1 MLAIVVHGLGA
12 PASAAGLRATMT
24 PVATVAQWIEGARPR
39 TLPNAVA
46 PVIAGTG
53 AAAWLGDAVW
63 WKALLALVVALALIV
78 GVNYANDY
86 SDGIRGTD
94 DVRAGPLR
102 LVGSRLATP
111 RSVLTAAVVSLGIG
125 AAAGLTLALVSQ
137 PWLIAVGAACIAG
150 AWLYTGGSKPYGY
163 QGLGEVAVFV
173 FFGLV
178 AVLGTQY
185 TQALTVDWVGLTLAV
200 ATGALSSAVLVAN
213 NLRDI
218 PTDRVAGKLTLA
230 VRLGDSRT
238 RVFYLSLLGLAG
250 VLTLVLMLAT
260 PWSAVGLIAAPLA
273 LRAAGPVRRGLGGRD
288 LIPVLRD
295 TGLTMLVWSV
305 AVALALGLG

>member
-1 MLAIVVHGLGA
+1 V
-12 PASAAGLRATMT
+12 ASF
-24 PVATVAQWIEGARPR
+24 AQWVEGARPR
-39 TLPNAVA
+39 TLPNAIA

-53 AAAWLGDAVW
+53 AAGWLHAVCW
-63 WKALLALVVALALIV
+63 WKALLALVVAVAMII

-102 LVGSRLATP
+102 LVGSKVATP
-111 RSVLTAAVVSLGIG
+111 RSVLTAAVISLGI
-125 AAAGLTLALVSQ
+125 AAVAGLALAWFSA
-137 PWLIAVGAACIAG
+137 PWLILVGVGCIAG

-163 QGLGEVAVFV
+163 LGLGEIAVFV

-185 TQALTVDWVGLTLAV
+185 TQALRIDWVGTVTAV
-200 ATGALSSAVLVAN
+200 AMGCMSSAVLVAN

-218 PTDRVAGKLTLA
+218 PTDKESGKITLA
-230 VRLGDSRT
+230 VRLGDPRT
-238 RVFYLSLLGLAG
+238 RMLYQGLLA
-250 VLTLVLMLAT
+250 VAFTLTLVLMRAT
-260 PWSAVGLIAAPLA
+260 PWAAVGLVALPLA
-273 LRAAGPVRRGLGGRD
+273 VRAAGPVRKGLGGKD

-305 AVALALGLG
+305 AVAAALVLS

>member
-1 MLAIVVHGLGA
+1 
-12 PASAAGLRATMT
+12 
-24 PVATVAQWIEGARPR
+24 VATFAQWVEGARPR
-39 TLPNAVA
+39 TLPNAIA

-53 AAAWLGDAVW
+53 AAAWLGSASW
-63 WKALLALVVALALIV
+63 WKAALALVVAMAMII

-102 LVGSRLATP
+102 LVGAKVATP
-111 RSVLTAAVVSLGIG
+111 RSVLTAAIVSLGV
-125 AAAGLTLALVSQ
+125 AAVAGVALAWFSA
-137 PWLIAVGAACIAG
+137 PWLIAVGAVCIAG

-163 QGLGEVAVFV
+163 LGLGEVAVFV

-185 TQALTVDWVGLTLAV
+185 TQALRIDWVGVAMAV
-200 ATGALSSAVLVAN
+200 AMGCMSSAVLVAN

-218 PTDRVAGKLTLA
+218 PTDKESGKITLA
-230 VRLGDSRT
+230 VRLGDPRT
-238 RVFYLSLLGLAG
+238 RLLYQGLMAVAF
-250 VLTLVLMLAT
+250 VLTRVLMLAT
-260 PWSAVGLIAAPLA
+260 PWAAVGLVALPLA
-273 LRAAGPVRRGLGGRD
+273 VRAAGPVRKGLGGKE

-305 AVALALGLG
+305 AVAAALFFG

>member
-1 MLAIVVHGLGA
+1 MANF
-12 PASAAGLRATMT
+12 T
-24 PVATVAQWIEGARPR
+24 QWISGARPR

-53 AAAWLGDAVW
+53 AAAWLHAAVW
-63 WKALLALVVALALIV
+63 WKVLLALTVAVALII

-102 LVGSRLATP
+102 LVGSKLATP
-111 RSVLTAAVVSLGIG
+111 RSVLTAAVACLTVG
-125 AAAGLTLALVSQ
+125 AVAGLVLALLTA

-163 QGLGEVAVFV
+163 SGFGEVAVFV

-185 TQALTVDWVGLTLAV
+185 TQAARVDWVGLVLAV
-200 ATGALSSAVLVAN
+200 ATGALSSSVLVAN

-218 PTDRVAGKLTLA
+218 PTDAQSGKITLA
-230 VRLGDSRT
+230 VRLGDART
-238 RVFYLSLLGLAG
+238 RVLYQVLLATAG

-260 PWSAVGLIAAPLA
+260 PWCAVGLVATPLG
-273 LRAAGPVRRGLGGRD
+273 LRAAGPVRSGRGGPE

-295 TGLTMLVWSV
+295 TGLTMVVWAVVV
-305 AVALALGLG
+305 ATALAFGT

>member
-1 MLAIVVHGLGA
+1 M
-12 PASAAGLRATMT
+12 ASL
-24 PVATVAQWIEGARPR
+24 AQWVEGARPR
-39 TLPNAVA
+39 TLPNAIA

-53 AAAWLGDAVW
+53 AAAWLHGAVW
-63 WKALLALVVALALIV
+63 WKALLALVVAVAMIV

-111 RSVLTAAVVSLGIG
+111 RSVLTAALVSFGVA
-125 AAAGLTLALVSQ
+125 AAAGLTLAIVSA
-137 PWLIAVGAACIAG
+137 PWLIAVGGLCIAG
-150 AWLYTGGSKPYGY
+150 AWLYTGGKKPYGY
-163 QGLGEVAVFV
+163 LGLGEVAVFV

-185 TQALTVDWVGLTLAV
+185 TQALRVDLVGLALAV
-200 ATGALSSAVLVAN
+200 ATGSLSSAVLVAN

-218 PTDRVAGKLTLA
+218 PTDKDARKITLA
-230 VRLGDSRT
+230 VRLGDART
-238 RVFYLSLLGLAG
+238 RLLYMALLA
-250 VLTLVLMLAT
+250 VTLVITLLLMAAT
-260 PWSAVGLIAAPLA
+260 PWCAVGLVAAPFA
-273 LRAAGPVRRGLGGRD
+273 VRAARPVNSGAVGAA

-305 AVALALGLG
+305 AVALALAFG

>member
-1 MLAIVVHGLGA
+1 MAN
-12 PASAAGLRATMT
+12 
-24 PVATVAQWIEGARPR
+24 VAQWISGARPR

-53 AAAWLGDAVW
+53 AAAWLHSAVW

-94 DVRAGPLR
+94 DNRAGPVR
-102 LVGSRLATP
+102 LVGARLATP
-111 RSVLTAAVVSLGIG
+111 RSVLAAAVTSLVIG
-125 AAAGLTLALVSQ
+125 AAAGLALALLSA

-150 AWLYTGGSKPYGY
+150 AWLYTGGSRPYGY
-163 QGLGEVAVFV
+163 AGFGEVAVFV

-185 TQALTVDWVGLTLAV
+185 TQALRVDWVGLVLAV
-200 ATGALSSAVLVAN
+200 SIGALSSAVLVAN

-218 PTDRVAGKLTLA
+218 PTDTESGKITLP
-230 VRLGDSRT
+230 VRLGDART
-238 RVFYLSLLGLAG
+238 RVLYQALLASAA
-250 VLTLVLMLAT
+250 VMTLVLMLAT
-260 PWSAVGLIAAPLA
+260 PWCAVGLVATPLA
-273 LRAAGPVRRGLGGRD
+273 LRAARPVRSGRGGPE

-295 TGLTMLVWSV
+295 TGLVMLVWAIAV
-305 AVALALGLG
+305 AAALALAR

>member
-1 MLAIVVHGLGA
+1 M
-12 PASAAGLRATMT
+12 ASF
-24 PVATVAQWIEGARPR
+24 AQWVEGARPR

-53 AAAWLGDAVW
+53 AAAWLDAVVW
-63 WKALLALVVALALIV
+63 WKALLALVVSLALIV

-111 RSVLTAAVVSLGIG
+111 RAVLTAAVVSLTIG
-125 AAAGLTLALVSQ
+125 AAAGLALAIASQ

-163 QGLGEVAVFV
+163 SGLGEIAVFV

-185 TQALTVDWVGLTLAV
+185 TQALRVDWVGAALAV
-200 ATGALSSAVLVAN
+200 GTGALSSAVLVAN

-218 PTDRVAGKLTLA
+218 PTDAESGKITLA
-230 VRLGDSRT
+230 VRLGDART
-238 RVFYLSLLGLAG
+238 RLLYQVLLALTF
-250 VLTLVLMLAT
+250 VLTLVLILAT
-260 PWSAVGLIAAPLA
+260 PWCAVGLVAAPLA
-273 LRAAGPVRRGLGGRD
+273 VRAARPVRTGRGGRE

-295 TGLTMLVWSV
+295 TGLTMLVWSI
-305 AVALALGLG
+305 AVALALAFG

>member
-1 MLAIVVHGLGA
+1 MALM
-12 PASAAGLRATMT
+12 ATF
-24 PVATVAQWIEGARPR
+24 AQWISGARPR

-46 PVIAGTG
+46 PVVAGTG
-53 AAAWLGDAVW
+53 AAAWLHSAVW
-63 WKALLALVVALALIV
+63 WKALLALAVALALII

-94 DVRAGPLR
+94 DARAGPLR

-111 RSVLTAAVVSLGIG
+111 RSVLTAALVGLTVG
-125 AAAGLTLALVSQ
+125 AVAGLTLALLTA
-137 PWLIAVGAACIAG
+137 PWLIVVGAACLAG

-163 QGLGEVAVFV
+163 AGFGELAVFV

-185 TQALTVDWVGLTLAV
+185 TQALRVDWVGLVLAV
-200 ATGALSSAVLVAN
+200 SIGALSSSVLVAN

-218 PTDRVAGKLTLA
+218 PTDAQSGKITLA
-230 VRLGDSRT
+230 VRLGDART
-238 RVFYLSLLGLAG
+238 RVLYQALLTTAAA
-250 VLTLVLMLAT
+250 LTLVLTAAT
-260 PWSAVGLIAAPLA
+260 PWCAVGLVATPLA
-273 LRAAGPVRRGLGGRD
+273 LRAVAPVRSGRLGPD

-295 TGLTMLVWSV
+295 TGLAMVVWAI
-305 AVALALGLG
+305 AVTLALTLASQQP

>member
-1 MLAIVVHGLGA
+1 V
-12 PASAAGLRATMT
+12 ASF
-24 PVATVAQWIEGARPR
+24 AQWVQGARPR
-39 TLPNAVA
+39 TLPNAIA

-53 AAAWLGDAVW
+53 AAAWLHGACW
-63 WKALLALVVALALIV
+63 WKALLALVVAVAMII

-102 LVGSRLATP
+102 LVGSKVASP
-111 RSVLTAAVVSLGIG
+111 RSVLTAAVISLGI
-125 AAAGLTLALVSQ
+125 AAVAGLVLAWFSA
-137 PWLIAVGAACIAG
+137 PWLILIGAVCIAG

-163 QGLGEVAVFV
+163 LGLGEVAVFV

-185 TQALTVDWVGLTLAV
+185 TQALRIDWVGVAMAV
-200 ATGALSSAVLVAN
+200 AMGSMSSAVLVAN

-218 PTDRVAGKLTLA
+218 PTDRESAKITLA
-230 VRLGDSRT
+230 VRLGDPRT
-238 RVFYLSLLGLAG
+238 RLLYQGLLA
-250 VLTLVLMLAT
+250 VALALTLLLSLAT
-260 PWSAVGLIAAPLA
+260 PWAAAGLVALPLA
-273 LRAAGPVRRGLGGRD
+273 VRAAGPVRKGLGGKD

-295 TGLTMLVWSV
+295 TGLTMLVWSI
-305 AVALALGLG
+305 AVAAALFFG

>member
-1 MLAIVVHGLGA
+1 MFGHETMAFV
-12 PASAAGLRATMT
+12 AS
-24 PVATVAQWIEGARPR
+24 VAQWVEGARPR
-39 TLPNAVA
+39 TLPNAIA

-53 AAAWLGDAVW
+53 AAAWLEAAVW
-63 WKALLALVVALALIV
+63 WKALLALIVAVAMII

-111 RSVLTAAVVSLGIG
+111 GSVLTAALVSFGV
-125 AAAGLTLALVSQ
+125 AALAGLVLAALSA
-137 PWLIAVGAACIAG
+137 PWLIAVGGLCIAG

-163 QGLGEVAVFV
+163 LGLGEVAVFV

-185 TQALTVDWVGLTLAV
+185 TQAGRIDWVGVALAV
-200 ATGALSSAVLVAN
+200 AIGSLSSAVLVAN

-218 PTDRVAGKLTLA
+218 PTDKEAEKITLA
-230 VRLGDSRT
+230 VRLGDART
-238 RVFYLSLLGLAG
+238 RLLYQGLLAVAL
-250 VLTLVLMLAT
+250 VLTLVLMIAT
-260 PWSAVGLIAAPLA
+260 PWCAVALIAAPLA
-273 LRAAGPVRRGLGGRD
+273 WRAARPVR
-288 LIPVLRD
+288 
-295 TGLTMLVWSV
+295 TG
-305 AVALALGLG
+305 AAAGI

>member
-1 MLAIVVHGLGA
+1 M
-12 PASAAGLRATMT
+12 
-24 PVATVAQWIEGARPR
+24 ATVAQWIEGARPR

-53 AAAWLGDAVW
+53 AAAWLGSAVW
-63 WKALLALVVALALIV
+63 WKALLALVVSLALIV

-94 DVRAGPLR
+94 DERAGPLR
-102 LVGSRLATP
+102 LVGSKLAAP
-111 RSVLTAAVVSLGIG
+111 RAVLAVALASLGVAGVAGVALALLTA
-125 AAAGLTLALVSQ
+125 
-137 PWLIAVGAACIAG
+137 PWLVAVGVLCIAG
-150 AWLYTGGSKPYGY
+150 AWLYTGGSRPYGY
-163 QGLGEVAVFV
+163 AGFGEVAVFV

-185 TQALTVDWVGLTLAV
+185 TQALRADWVGLATAV
-200 ATGALSSAVLVAN
+200 AVGGLSSAVLVAN

-218 PTDRVAGKLTLA
+218 PTDRIAGKMTLA
-230 VRLGDSRT
+230 VRLGDART
-238 RVFYLSLLGLAG
+238 RVLYLALLGVAAAMT
-250 VLTLVLMLAT
+250 VVLMRAT
-260 PWSAVGLIAAPLA
+260 PWCALGFLALPLA
-273 LRAAGPVRRGLGGRD
+273 VKASGPVRAGRGGRE

-305 AVALALGLG
+305 AVAAALAFAA

>member
-1 MLAIVVHGLGA
+1 MAT
-12 PASAAGLRATMT
+12 AG
-24 PVATVAQWIEGARPR
+24 QWIEGARPR
-39 TLPNAVA
+39 TLPNAIA

-53 AAAWLGDAVW
+53 AAAWLDSAVW
-63 WKALLALVVALALIV
+63 WKALLALSVSLALIV

-94 DVRAGPLR
+94 DVRSGPLR
-102 LVGSRLATP
+102 LVGSTLATP
-111 RSVLTAAVVSLGIG
+111 RAVLTAAVVSLSV
-125 AAAGLTLALVSQ
+125 AAVAGVILAVVSA
-137 PWLIAVGAACIAG
+137 PWLIAVGVACIAG
-150 AWLYTGGSKPYGY
+150 AWLYTGGSRPYGY
-163 QGLGEVAVFV
+163 AGFGEVAVFV

-185 TQALTVDWVGLTLAV
+185 TQALRVDWVGLTLAV

-218 PTDRVAGKLTLA
+218 PTDREAGKTTLA
-230 VRLGDSRT
+230 VRIGDGRT
-238 RVFYLSLLGLAG
+238 RVLYQSLLALTG
-250 VLTLVLMLAT
+250 VLTLVLTAAT
-260 PWSAVGLIAAPLA
+260 PWCAAGLLAGPLA
-273 LRAAGPVRRGLGGRD
+273 ARAAGPVRAGKGGRD

-305 AVALALGLG
+305 AVAVALALH

>member
-1 MLAIVVHGLGA
+1 M
-12 PASAAGLRATMT
+12 ASF
-24 PVATVAQWIEGARPR
+24 AQWVEGARPR

-53 AAAWLGDAVW
+53 AAAWLDAASW
-63 WKALLALVVALALIV
+63 WKASLALVVAVALII

-102 LVGSRLATP
+102 LVGSKLAAP
-111 RSVLTAAVVSLGIG
+111 RAVLTAAVTSLTVG
-125 AAAGLTLALVSQ
+125 AVAGLVLAWFSA
-137 PWLIAVGAACIAG
+137 PWLIAVGALCIAG
-150 AWLYTGGSKPYGY
+150 AWLYTGGSRPYGY
-163 QGLGEVAVFV
+163 LGFGEVAVFV

-185 TQALTVDWVGLTLAV
+185 TQALRVDWVGVAMAV
-200 ATGALSSAVLVAN
+200 AMGCLSSAVLVAN

-218 PTDRVAGKLTLA
+218 PTDAQTGKITLA
-230 VRLGDSRT
+230 VRLGDAKT
-238 RVFYLSLLGLAG
+238 RVLYQVLLAVALL
-250 VLTLVLMLAT
+250 LTLVLVAAT
-260 PWSAVGLIAAPLA
+260 PWCAVGLAALPLA
-273 LRAAGPVRRGLGGRD
+273 WRAATPVRGGLGGKD

-295 TGLTMLVWSV
+295 TGLTMLVWAV
-305 AVALALGLG
+305 AVAAALVLG

>member
-1 MLAIVVHGLGA
+1 
-12 PASAAGLRATMT
+12 MT
-24 PVATVAQWIEGARPR
+24 LVANFAQWVEGARPR
-39 TLPNAVA
+39 TLPNAIA

-53 AAAWLGDAVW
+53 AAAWLHAAVW
-63 WKALLALVVALALIV
+63 WKALLALVVAVAMIV

-111 RSVLTAAVVSLGIG
+111 RSVLTAAVVSLGV
-125 AAAGLTLALVSQ
+125 AAVAGLALAVFSA
-137 PWLIAVGAACIAG
+137 PWLIVVGAVCIAG
-150 AWLYTGGSKPYGY
+150 AWLYTGGSNPYGY
-163 QGLGEVAVFV
+163 LGLGEVAVFV

-185 TQALTVDWVGLTLAV
+185 TQALRIDWVGAALAV
-200 ATGALSSAVLVAN
+200 AMGSLSSAVLVAN

-218 PTDRVAGKLTLA
+218 PTDAESGKITLA
-230 VRLGDSRT
+230 VRLGDART
-238 RVFYLSLLGLAG
+238 RLLYQSLLALALA
-250 VLTLVLMLAT
+250 LTLVLMLAT
-260 PWSAVGLIAAPLA
+260 PWCAVGFVAAPLA
-273 LRAAGPVRRGLGGRD
+273 LRAVRPVRRGSGGKE

-295 TGLTMLVWSV
+295 TGLTMLVWAV
-305 AVALALGLG
+305 AVALALALAS

>member
-1 MLAIVVHGLGA
+1 M
-12 PASAAGLRATMT
+12 
-24 PVATVAQWIEGARPR
+24 ATVAQWIEGARPR

-46 PVIAGTG
+46 PVIIGTG
-53 AAAWLGDAVW
+53 AAAWLDSAVW
-63 WKALLALVVALALIV
+63 WKAALALVVSVSLIV

-94 DVRAGPLR
+94 DERAGPLR
-102 LVGSRLATP
+102 LVGSKLAAP
-111 RSVLTAAVVSLGIG
+111 RAVLSAAVVSLAVG
-125 AAAGLTLALVSQ
+125 AGAGVALAVVSA

-150 AWLYTGGSKPYGY
+150 AWLYTGGSRPYGY
-163 QGLGEVAVFV
+163 AGFGEVAVFV

-185 TQALTVDWVGLTLAV
+185 TQALRVDWVGAAAAV

-218 PTDRVAGKLTLA
+218 PTDKPAGKITLA
-230 VRLGDSRT
+230 VRLGDAGT
-238 RVFYLSLLGLAG
+238 RVLYQSLLGLAA
-250 VLTLVLMLAT
+250 VMTVALMRAT
-260 PWSAVGLIAAPLA
+260 PWCALGFLAAPLA
-273 LRAAGPVRRGLGGRD
+273 LKAARPVRTGKGGRD

-305 AVALALGLG
+305 AVASALALH